1 MKLPRMNGW
10 PKFGLSGLAHPRKLC
25 LRGITV
31 FLAVLL
37 LFSGAC
43 APGGD
48 YAQQGSPV
56 EPLVAGQDE
65 PSPEGELVVR
75 GRFAVINPEMT
86 VYALDISND
95 GRRILF
101 SADTSIVSM
110 IDDQGRL
117 QWEISLENDPISAA
131 LSRDGRFAAVGTD
144 AGDLLFLRPDGREQW
159 RTTVDGTIK
168 KLALAPGG
176 ESLAVSMKDEDGRHV
191 LTFFHAWGD
200 KLYELETAVVKEIV
214 FLSRGDFAYLEQ
226 QEAKTMLFV
235 YKDGQPRWEEE
246 VSLAAFS
253 ANGRYMA
260 AVSNGELQ
268 FKDLTGDSSP
278 QVLWSKKL
286 ELEPSWMRLTE
297 MGGHVIVYS
306 GFSGS
311 ESNLFVYDR
320 SGNLAWDKRIPSGSL
335 VEASRFGERIVATSW
350 QEYSEDFSKLLVLD
364 IQGHTLQSVEMA
376 SRIEKLA
383 LSGDGKVL
391 SLASS
396 DGDIFIFELP
406 VQGSYPLETA
416 AYDENNGVF
425 YKPVARERPEG
436 ETYVT
441 LYFYDQ
447 NAMHLIPV
455 NRPIKNIDSLL
466 KMAIDELIKGPRR
479 GSSLSRTIPKDA
491 AIEVAREESLVYIDL
506 PEDLNRIYGSVQA
519 TGIINSLVYTA
530 SQFSYVRGIQFL
542 IEGEKANYF
551 GTEGLLIDELI
562 SPQRPGLDQEVIYV
576 PYRSADR
583 YYLLPRES
591 LKLGE
596 RSSLPQELVHA
607 ILKESERF
615 LPVSPRLIDAKVFP
629 GEIILD
635 WDASFQELFPPEG
648 DPEEKALAHL
658 FIDSLVLTLTSRFA
672 PGKLVFKVEG
682 KLWSP
687 PEGYPSLEQELSSPY
702 FINPE

>member
-1 MKLPRMNGW
+1 MKRPRSNGC
-10 PKFGLSGLAHPRKLC
+10 PRSGLAQPRKLY

-48 YAQQGSPV
+48 YARQGSPV

-65 PSPEGELVVR
+65 PSPEGDLVVR
-75 GRFAVINPEMT
+75 GRFAVVNPEMK

-101 SADTSIVSM
+101 SADTSTVSM

-117 QWEISLENDPISAA
+117 QWEVSLESDPISAA
-131 LSRDGRFAAVGTD
+131 LSRDGRFTAVGTD
-144 AGDLLFLRPDGREQW
+144 AGEIFYLRPDGREQW
-159 RTTVDGTIK
+159 RTTLDGAIK
-168 KLALAPGG
+168 ELALAPGG
-176 ESLAVSMKDEDGRHV
+176 ESLAVSMKDEDDRHV
-191 LTFFHAWGD
+191 LAFFNAWGN
-200 KLYELETAVVKEIV
+200 KLYELETAVVREIV
-214 FLSRGDFAYLEQ
+214 FLPQGNFGYLEQ
-226 QEAKTMLFV
+226 QEDKTVLVV
-235 YKDGQPRWEEE
+235 YKDGQPLWEEE

-253 ANGRYMA
+253 GNGRYVA
-260 AVSNGELQ
+260 TASNGELQ
-268 FKDLTGDSSP
+268 FKDLAGGSSP
-278 QVLWSKKL
+278 QTLWSKKL
-286 ELEPSWMRLTE
+286 ELEPSWLRLTE

-320 SGNLAWDKRIPSGSL
+320 SGSLAWEKRIPSGSL
-335 VEASRFGERIVATSW
+335 VQASRFGERIVATSW

-364 IQGHTLQSVEMA
+364 IQGNILQSVEMA

-391 SLASS
+391 GLASN

-406 VQGSYPLETA
+406 VLGSYPLETA
-416 AYDENNGVF
+416 AYDEKNGVL

-441 LYFYDQ
+441 LFFYDQ

-455 NRPIKNIDSLL
+455 NRPVKNAESAL
-466 KMAIDELIKGPRR
+466 KTAILELVKGPRR

-491 AIEVAREESLVYIDL
+491 VIEVTREDLVYIDL
-506 PEDLNRIYGSVQA
+506 PEELNRVYGSVQA
-519 TGIINSLVYTA
+519 TGIINSLVYTT

-542 IEGEKANYF
+542 IEGEKARHF
-551 GTEGLLIDELI
+551 GTEGLFIDEVI
-562 SPQRPGLDQEVIYV
+562 PSQRPGAGQDVIYV
-576 PYRSADR
+576 PYRSAER

-596 RSSLPQELVHA
+596 RSNFPQDLVHA

-615 LPVSPRLIDAKVFP
+615 LPVTPRLIDAKVLS

-635 WDASFQELFPPEG
+635 WDASFLELFPPQG
-648 DPEEKALAHL
+648 DPTEVALAHL
-658 FIDSLVLTLTSRFA
+658 FIDSLLLTLTSRFS

-682 KLWSP
+682 ELWSP
-687 PEGYPSLEQELSSPY
+687 PEGYPSLEQELTSPY